1 MPSCSI
7 SVQCF
12 AHQNKIIF
20 FTDAGV
26 KVYQEDNTLPERF
39 TAVSFAVHPKVSLLY
54 RILVTTYQDDEGV
67 GDWHTTNFS
76 SYTVMYR

>member
-1 MPSCSI
+1 
-7 SVQCF
+7 
-12 AHQNKIIF
+12 
-20 FTDAGV
+20 
-26 KVYQEDNTLPERF
+26 VYQEDNTLPERF